1 MGSIQLRLLLWKRWL
16 LCLCNE
22 VDLAPIMFSEVS
34 VRLRLVLKVANI
46 ITIHNWFKWWCIN
59 SYLKCLA
66 RIIRIWRATKLLVVW
81 LKVLLLLVNYAT
93 MVYCLFVALKWQNIF
108 SNSWVVSN
116 LEIRVIVL
124 QLIIVVGV
132 VVGLYRVSWRFV
144 TKLLLSWSN
153 KLLML
158 VLSEGC
164 LLFLVKATLHFLN
177 VLIIIGLV
185 MTVERCRVV
194 SF

>member
-1 MGSIQLRLLLWKRWL
+1 M
-16 LCLCNE
+16 
-22 VDLAPIMFSEVS
+22 
-34 VRLRLVLKVANI
+34 
-46 ITIHNWFKWWCIN
+46 
-59 SYLKCLA
+59 
-66 RIIRIWRATKLLVVW
+66 
-81 LKVLLLLVNYAT
+81 
-93 MVYCLFVALKWQNIF
+93 
-108 SNSWVVSN
+108 
-116 LEIRVIVL
+116 IVL

-132 VVGLYRVSWRFV
+132 VVRLYRVSWRFV

-164 LLFLVKATLHFLN
+164 LLFLVKPTLHFLN

>member
-1 MGSIQLRLLLWKRWL
+1 
-16 LCLCNE
+16 
-22 VDLAPIMFSEVS
+22 
-34 VRLRLVLKVANI
+34 
-46 ITIHNWFKWWCIN
+46 
-59 SYLKCLA
+59 
-66 RIIRIWRATKLLVVW
+66 
-81 LKVLLLLVNYAT
+81 
-93 MVYCLFVALKWQNIF
+93 
-108 SNSWVVSN
+108 
-116 LEIRVIVL
+116 VIVL